1 MPWGKVCLWVFAENM
16 CMCILHYNRQK
27 QIHVG
32 QFGLLDEQMPWGK
45 VFLWVSAENMLAEI
59 LHYNRQKQIH
69 VSQFGLEKQMPWAKV
84 CVQVWICYGNH
95 LNRTAGF
102 YFSKCNIKSNAGP

>member
-1 MPWGKVCLWVFAENM
+1 MYVYFTLQSVETDPCWLVWFVREANALGKGLSLGLCREYVSRNFTLQSVETNPCLVSLVC
-16 CMCILHYNRQK
+16 
-27 QIHVG
+27 
-32 QFGLLDEQMPWGK
+32 
-45 VFLWVSAENMLAEI
+45 
-59 LHYNRQKQIH
+59 
-69 VSQFGLEKQMPWAKV
+69 LEKQMPWAKV